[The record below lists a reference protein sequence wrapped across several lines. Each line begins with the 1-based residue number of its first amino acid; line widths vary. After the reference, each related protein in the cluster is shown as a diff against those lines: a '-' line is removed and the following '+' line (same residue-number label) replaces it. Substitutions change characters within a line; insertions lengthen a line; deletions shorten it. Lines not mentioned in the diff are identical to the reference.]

1 LERPHLPEG
10 SHSNPPAEDLGS
22 IGQGKKNMA
31 STLELAIV
39 YVRVLQK
46 RLGRRARLEVA
57 EKLMKG
63 NSSSSQTSD

>member
-1 LERPHLPEG
+1 
-10 SHSNPPAEDLGS
+10 
-22 IGQGKKNMA
+22 MA

-46 RLGRRARLEVA
+46 DLAEIRARLEVA

-63 NSSSSQTSD
+63 NSSNSQTSD